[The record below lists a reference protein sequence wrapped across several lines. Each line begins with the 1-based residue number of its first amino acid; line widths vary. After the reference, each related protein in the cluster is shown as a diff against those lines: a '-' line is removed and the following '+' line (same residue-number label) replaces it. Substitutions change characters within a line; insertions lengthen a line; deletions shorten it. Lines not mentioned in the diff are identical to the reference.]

1 MLSDL
6 FAVYG
11 FGMNSCTFNLE
22 KKWSGPVCGLDEA
35 GRGPLAGPVIAACV
49 YVPPEIRRKRFWS
62 EINDSKQL
70 NREKREYLYHHIVTN
85 CAYGIAEASVVEIDQ
100 FNILRASLLAMRR
113 SMENMTGN
121 FGINIELALV
131 DGNQKPPLS
140 CAIQTVI
147 QGDILS
153 RSIAAASILAKVTRD
168 RVMAELC
175 LQFPHYG
182 WGRNAGYGTPEHLG
196 AIREFGISDH
206 HRKSFAPVAQRISG

>member
-1 MLSDL
+1 
-6 FAVYG
+6 
-11 FGMNSCTFNLE
+11 MNSCTFNLE

-35 GRGPLAGPVIAACV
+35 GRGPLAGPVTAACV

-70 NREKREYLYHHIVTN
+70 NREKREYLYHHIVSH

-100 FNILRASLLAMRR
+100 INILRASLLAMAR
-113 SMENMTGN
+113 SMENMVRD
-121 FGINIELALV
+121 FGVKTELALV

-140 CAIQTVI
+140 CTIQTVI
-147 QGDILS
+147 QGDSLS

-182 WGRNAGYGTPEHLG
+182 WSRNAGYGTPEHLG

-206 HRKSFAPVAQRISG
+206 HRKSFAPVAQRISGLKY